1 MEAKE
6 NLQNGGSTLFSV
18 HGWTREINKMN
29 SNLYKILGTD
39 PFMTPLRQLNK

>member
-18 HGWTREINKMN
+18 YGWPRGMNLLSMEIVSGLK
-29 SNLYKILGTD
+29 
-39 PFMTPLRQLNK
+39 